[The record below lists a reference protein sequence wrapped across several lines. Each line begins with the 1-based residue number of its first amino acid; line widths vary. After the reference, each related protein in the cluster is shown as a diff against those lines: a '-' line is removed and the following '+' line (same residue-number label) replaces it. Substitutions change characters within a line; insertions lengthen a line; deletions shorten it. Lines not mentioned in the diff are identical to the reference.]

1 MVFLACF
8 IERNQEIVRLRT
20 SGMTLHAIGQK
31 FGVTRET
38 IRQICLKDERAKAR
52 ADRSAKMDA
61 IRADVTRMIG
71 PSLTRFQQEDEWT
84 PERQYREFESARS
97 E

>member
-8 IERNQEIVRLRT
+8 IERNQEIVGLRA
-20 SGMTLHAIGQK
+20 SGMTLHAIGHK

-38 IRQICLKDERAKAR
+38 IRQICLKDERDKAR
-52 ADRSAKMDA
+52 SARSAKMDA
-61 IRADVTRMIG
+61 IRSDVTRMIG
-71 PSLTRFQQEDEWT
+71 PSLARFQQEDEWT
-84 PERQYREFESARS
+84 PERQYLEFESARS